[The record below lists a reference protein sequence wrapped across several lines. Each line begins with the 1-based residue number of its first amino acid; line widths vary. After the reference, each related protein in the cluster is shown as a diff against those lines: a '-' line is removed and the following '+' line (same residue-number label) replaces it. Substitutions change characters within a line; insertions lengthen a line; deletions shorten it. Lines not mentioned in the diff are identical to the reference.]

1 MMPGW
6 RRVLPTASTAL
17 TSKVWPPTAT
27 VGVYVLV
34 QDAHAP
40 PSRRHWN
47 DVAPS
52 EPTNAKVG
60 VVSVLD
66 AAGPE
71 VIVVSGG
78 VVSTVNPRLAGVAS
92 VFPCSSVAR
101 TSKVCA
107 PSANAA
113 VVVGDVHADHAP
125 PSTRHSNVAP
135 ASEVNENVGVLS
147 PVVPLGPAVIVVSGA
162 VGSDV
167 STVKDR
173 LAGVGSVRPTPSVAR
188 TSKTCAPSDSAP
200 VVNGELQD
208 ANAAASTRH
217 SKVAPASV
225 AVKENVGV
233 LSLVVPLGPAV
244 MVVSGGVVSHRER
257 PARR

>member
-1 MMPGW
+1 M
-6 RRVLPTASTAL
+6 
-17 TSKVWPPTAT
+17 
-27 VGVYVLV
+27 YVLV

-113 VVVGDVHADHAP
+113 VVVGELHADHAP

-173 LAGVGSVRPTPSVAR
+173 LAGVGSGQTDAVGGADLEDVRTVGQ
-188 TSKTCAPSDSAP
+188 CAG
-200 VVNGELQD
+200 GERR
-208 ANAAASTRH
+208 AA
-217 SKVAPASV
+217 
-225 AVKENVGV
+225 G
-233 LSLVVPLGPAV
+233 
-244 MVVSGGVVSHRER
+244 RER
-257 PARR
+257 RRVDPALEGGAQPPLR